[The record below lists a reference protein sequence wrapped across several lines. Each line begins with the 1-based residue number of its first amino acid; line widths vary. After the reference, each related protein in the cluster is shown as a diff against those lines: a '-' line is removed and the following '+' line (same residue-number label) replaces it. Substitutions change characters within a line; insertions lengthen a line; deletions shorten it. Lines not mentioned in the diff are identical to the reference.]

1 MTVGR
6 VAGCVLAAVVLIS
19 GCTARRADLD
29 SPSEVDSASSSEA
42 EPAPAAPD
50 ASTEQTPT
58 SSSAGEPGTT
68 LTTRTA
74 SGEASAG
81 TRSPGSGTQAV
92 PPDIDILI
100 PVPTQREAPATD
112 LSGGVASAVPQQPA
126 ADTAEAPPP
135 PGAVSE
141 RQTGGGAPPP
151 SVPRSNRA
159 SDEEAEAAFDV
170 LELSLAH
177 TPQVLDRGEVVV
189 VDVVAASEVAIL
201 DAPLHLRFDPSILEF
216 VDASAG
222 GFLTGDG
229 SSVVFLVNADSRPG
243 EISIGIG
250 RTDRGAGASGDG
262 VLCRIRLMARAAGVS
277 PLRIERAMAWAADG
291 QSVSVVSAGS
301 AIEVQ

>member
-29 SPSEVDSASSSEA
+29 SPSAVERASPSE
-42 EPAPAAPD
+42 
-50 ASTEQTPT
+50 TEQPTPT
-58 SSSAGEPGTT
+58 APEAPTDRTPPSSSADPPGTT

-81 TRSPGSGTQAV
+81 TRSPGSGPQAV
-92 PPDIDILI
+92 PPDVDILI
-100 PVPTQREAPATD
+100 GVPAPRESPGTV
-112 LSGGVASAVPQQPA
+112 LSGGVASAVPPA
-126 ADTAEAPPP
+126 TDTAEAPPA

-151 SVPRSNRA
+151 SVPRPSRA
-159 SDEEAEAAFDV
+159 SDAEPEAAFDV

-177 TPQVLDRGEVVV
+177 TPQVLNRGEVVI

-222 GFLTGDG
+222 GFLTADG

-243 EISIGIG
+243 EVSIGIG

-262 VLCRIRLMARAAGVS
+262 VLCRIRLMARSVGVS